1 MMRGITGLDEAGG
14 TVLADS
20 MIVTTVAVTDLER
33 AKLFFAQQ
41 LGLPVLDEQPFAI
54 RFGAGKGTQISV
66 RRGQPNVGQTV
77 GHFEV
82 DDIEGTVQE
91 LTSRGVTFEE
101 YETPKTV
108 NFIAQ
113 IGPARG
119 AWFKDPDGNVFGVR
133 QGPAPAAA

>member
-1 MMRGITGLDEAGG
+1 M

-33 AKLFFAQQ
+33 AKAFYADQ
-41 LGLPVLDEQPFAI
+41 LQLPILDEQPFAI
-54 RFGAGKGTQISV
+54 RFGAGGGSQISV

-82 DDIEGTVQE
+82 DDVDAIVRDLIG
-91 LTSRGVTFEE
+91 RGVAFQE

-108 NFIAQ
+108 DFIAQ

-119 AWFKDPDGNVFGVR
+119 AWFADPDGNIIGLR
-133 QGPAPAAA
+133 QGPPIGPG

>member
-1 MMRGITGLDEAGG
+1 M

-20 MIVTTVAVTDLER
+20 LIVTTVAVTDLER
-33 AKLFFAQQ
+33 AKAFYADQ
-41 LGLPVLDEQPFAI
+41 LQLPILDEQPFAI
-54 RFGAGKGTQISV
+54 RFGAGGGSQISV

-82 DDIEGTVQE
+82 DDLDAIVRE
-91 LTSRGVTFEE
+91 LIGRGVAFQE

-108 NFIAQ
+108 DFIAQ

-119 AWFKDPDGNVFGVR
+119 AWFADPDGNIIGLR
-133 QGPAPAAA
+133 QGPPIGPG